1 MALAQRL
8 QVPASLCPG
17 VAAVGV
23 VVALIGTFL
32 PWLRS
37 GVVMR
42 DSYQAATV
50 LHDLVG
56 GTAGG
61 LLTAWPM
68 VIPAWSLCVALHA
81 LGLRRVSAALGY
93 LFGVLTAAVAGLV
106 LAQDAQPYALLGP
119 VTSGPSVT
127 LVGVVLVL
135 VGATGVVA
143 GSGDRDTATRGG
155 LR

>member
-8 QVPASLCPG
+8 QVPAMLCPG

-23 VVALIGTFL
+23 VVALTGTFL

-42 DSYQAATV
+42 DSYQEAAA
-50 LHDLVG
+50 LHVLVG

-61 LLTAWPM
+61 LLTVWPV
-68 VIPAWSLCVALHA
+68 VIPAWALCVALHA
-81 LGLRRVSAALGY
+81 LGLRQASAVLGC
-93 LFGVLTAAVAGLV
+93 LLGVLTAAVAGVV
-106 LAQDAQPYALLGP
+106 LAQGARPGALIGP

-127 LVGVVLVL
+127 LVGAVLVL
-135 VGATGVVA
+135 VGAVGVVA
-143 GSGDRDTATRGG
+143 GSGNRGTATRGG

>member
-1 MALAQRL
+1 MVLAQRL
-8 QVPASLCPG
+8 HVPASLCPG
-17 VAAVGV
+17 VAAVGMV
-23 VVALIGTFL
+23 VTLTGTFL

-37 GVVMR
+37 GLVMR
-42 DSYQAATV
+42 DSYHAAAA
-50 LHDLVG
+50 LHALLG
-56 GTAGG
+56 GTAGD

-68 VIPAWSLCVALHA
+68 VIPAWSLCIALHA

-93 LFGVLTAAVAGLV
+93 LFGVLTAAVAGIV
-106 LAQDAQPYALLGP
+106 LAQDVQPYALIGP

-127 LVGVVLVL
+127 LVGAVLVL
-135 VGATGVVA
+135 VGAVGVVA

>member
-17 VAAVGV
+17 MAAVGV
-23 VVALIGTFL
+23 VVALTGTFL

-37 GVVMR
+37 GLVMR
-42 DSYQAATV
+42 DSYHAAAV
-50 LHDLVG
+50 LHVLVG
-56 GTAGG
+56 GAAGG
-61 LLTAWPM
+61 LLTAWP
-68 VIPAWSLCVALHA
+68 VVLPAWALCVALHA
-81 LGLRRVSAALGY
+81 LGLRRVSAVLGC
-93 LFGVLTAAVAGLV
+93 LFGVVTAAVAVAV
-106 LAQDAQPYALLGP
+106 LARGAQPDALIGP

-127 LVGVVLVL
+127 LVGAVLAL

-143 GSGDRDTATRGG
+143 GSGDRGTATGGG